1 MLSADQIR
9 QLARLGA
16 CSLLGLA
23 MHALAQTSSPPAAPA
38 QTKPAP
44 AKSAHSAAAPATK
57 AKKRNATAATAK
69 GAPSRSSSHSSSSS
83 HTWKKTRGK
92 QIATKRGQQ
101 GIDSAR
107 AREIQAALI
116 HENYL
121 HGEPSGSWDAAT
133 QDAMRKFQADH
144 GWQSKTT
151 PDSRAL
157 IRLGLGPSSDHL
169 LNPESAM
176 TSPPTD
182 PKSAAKQTPA
192 QDNLPHQ

>member
-1 MLSADQIR
+1 MLSTDQIR

-16 CSLLGLA
+16 CGLLGFA
-23 MHALAQTSSPPAAPA
+23 MHAVAQTSSPPATPA
-38 QTKPAP
+38 QAKPAP
-44 AKSAHSAAAPATK
+44 AKSAQSAAAPA
-57 AKKRNATAATAK
+57 AKSKKHNTTAATGKRAS
-69 GAPSRSSSHSSSSS
+69 SRSSSHSSSHSS
-83 HTWKKTRGK
+83 TKTRGK
-92 QIATKRGQQ
+92 KVATKRGQQ

-144 GWQSKTT
+144 GWQSKTI

-176 TSPPTD
+176 TAPPTD

-192 QDNLPHQ
+192 HDNLPHQ